1 MNRKRILSVAMA
13 VVLLITTAFYYAP
26 RTFAHAVA
34 SETDAEKETPA
45 SEPEITFDR
54 CYNDVAQAQ
63 IEDEGLDFSTCE
75 LFVKANAE
83 TFTPTTTVQEV
94 SDTTY
99 ILKFVSEEETRSAY
113 TYYYDKAQS
122 IEANEDCFAISLSP
136 EEGTLSI
143 LIADHDKKVSDVYVA
158 IMDAI
163 QGGDVENIYVEGVAG
178 QSKFIDA
185 ALACT
190 QDAGIT
196 VTSQNSDQSELENE
210 DEELES
216 PDLDTEGTTQEQTTE
231 AVPEETEIIIG
242 TPADASATATDL
254 DGEPNIKGKWKFQ
267 TFVENLVSVYA
278 IGERQ
283 EYDLGGLKVYC
294 EHEQNAAIG
303 RTTAINGNN
312 VYMYCG
318 SHNDA
323 SPFSYETGYV
333 SGYYVFD
340 ANLDQF
346 TAGAEGRNIR
356 CAFWDKF
363 RGGNPNIKLSND
375 DAQDFSINYLTTR
388 SKYTNFHLPDS
399 NNFKICRLD
408 GTTVLSNANGCV
420 QHTTIKVNR
429 VGDIYRTEE
438 FKVFTETSDYNDCI
452 QARIQFSGAKIY
464 YKNRTSSDFKE
475 GQTGGDMRVND
486 GETVYFEFV
495 AGQTPQITFSS
506 VRAGTNEA
514 GYYIGP
520 AYRLRPI
527 SKITGN
533 SGTRDLQPLLCV
545 TETSV
550 SLNMTLQ
557 AATTE
562 LSIVKS
568 SAMPEITD
576 GNACYSLEGAVY
588 SVYEGNSTSGK
599 VVAELVT
606 DNRGTATVSNL
617 AAGDYTIKE
626 KSAPKGFAVDTK
638 EYHVTTGAI
647 PVTLRVTDHP
657 TMDPVSILLTK
668 KNKMSQPVVGAQ
680 YIIKYYKGV
689 KMDTDPAAAGVP
701 LDRSWIFKTDETGK
715 IRFSNN
721 QKWFVSGDEFYVFF
735 GATALPEGTVTI
747 QETSAP
753 TGYVLDPDVYVRQIT
768 PGVDA
773 SISTFNE
780 VEVTEDTIRGDLSFT
795 KVNEAGEK
803 LANVKFSLTNTDT
816 GESHIIWTDENGY
829 YSTSSD
835 YIKHS
840 KDTNNDKAGSG
851 IWFGEEDLDD
861 TIGALPYGTYSLKE
875 LRCEANKDKYK
886 DIEAVTFSVTENK
899 KTYNIGSII
908 NEKFPTLKT
917 TVRDSETG
925 TNVAS
930 LSDTFNGIDAVN
942 LKKLEVRHNY
952 KLTMKA
958 YSKALGTYL
967 SEDTKEFEATDP
979 EMDVEVDVK
988 FDVTD
993 ELLGT
998 DVVIFEYLTD
1008 EAYPDELVAFEENLG
1023 SAEQTIHFPSMGTTF
1038 LDDVS
1043 NTHIAYP
1050 DQEVKHTDKIAYNN
1064 LIPGIKCKAKATL
1077 KYQDTGDTIV
1087 DADGKELV
1095 QEVSFIPEEPSGTV
1109 DVTFKFNASLLA
1121 GKSITAFEEIYVN
1134 DRLVMSECDLDNEDQ
1149 TIHYPSMGTTFLDD
1163 VSNTHIAYPNQEVKH
1178 TDKIAYNNLIPG
1190 IKCKAKA
1197 TLKYQ
1202 DTGDT
1207 IVDADGKELVQEV
1220 SFIPEEPSGT
1230 VDVTFKFNASLL
1242 AGKSITA
1249 FEEIYVND
1257 RLVMSECDLNN
1268 EDQTIHYPEIHTTAK
1283 DAVSLTHNGRRRHD
1297 AVIVDIVDSKNLI
1310 PGAKYRV
1317 DGVVMDYD
1325 TQNPFLKDD
1334 GEQVLASVEFTAE
1347 KSDSSVEVTFPE
1359 IDTIKLLGKSLVCY
1373 ERLYLVVDDKEY
1385 LVAVHEDIEDK
1396 DQTVTYDNF
1405 VGYIDMHIDLH
1416 TGGQGHKVSKRPG
1429 TGDPVKLFL
1438 LLGAALVSGSVVG
1451 VMIYKK
1457 KKGDK
1462 RHED

>member
-185 ALACT
+185 ALACA

-323 SPFSYETGYV
+323 SPFSYETGYI

-486 GETVYFEFV
+486 GETVYFEFD

-680 YIIKYYKGV
+680 YTIKYYKGV

-816 GESHIIWTDENGY
+816 GESHIIWTDEDGY
-829 YSTSSD
+829 YSTSSG
-835 YIKHS
+835 YIPHS

-861 TIGALPYGTYSLKE
+861 TVGALPYGTYSLKE

-886 DIEAVTFSVTENK
+886 DIDAVVFSITENK
-899 KTYNIGSII
+899 KLYNIGSII
-908 NEKFPTLKT
+908 NEKFPMIHT

-925 TNVAS
+925 TNIAS
-930 LSDTFNGIDAVN
+930 LSDTFSGIDAVN
-942 LKKLEVRHNY
+942 LKKLEVGHNY
-952 KLTMKA
+952 KLAMKA
-958 YSKALGTYL
+958 YSKAFGTYL
-967 SEDTKEFEATDP
+967 SEDTKDFNATDP

-993 ELLGT
+993 ELAGS
-998 DVVIFEYLTD
+998 DVVIFEYLYD
-1008 EAYPDELVAFEENLG
+1008 AAYPDELIAFEENLG
-1023 SAEQTIHFPSMGTTF
+1023 SAEQTIHFPDVKTTF
-1038 LDDVS
+1038 TDDA
-1043 NTHIAYP
+1043 TGDHIAIV
-1050 DQEVKHTDKIAYNN
+1050 DKTVKHTDKVAYSN
-1064 LIPGIKCKAKATL
+1064 LLVGKTYKTVAELYFTDNGEAL
-1077 KYQDTGDTIV
+1077 K
-1087 DADGKELV
+1087 DADGKAIT
-1095 QEVSFIPEEPSGTV
+1095 QEVKFKPEKPDGTV
-1109 DVTFKFNASLLA
+1109 DVTFEFDASLLA
-1121 GKSITAFEEIYVN
+1121 GRSIVAFETIYLDGKKVAAHA
-1134 DRLVMSECDLDNEDQ
+1134 DLTDEGQ
-1149 TIHYPSMGTTFLDD
+1149 TIHYPNVGTTFTDD
-1163 VSNTHIAYPNQEVKH
+1163 VTGDHIAIVDKTVKH
-1178 TDKIAYNNLIPG
+1178 TDKVAYSNLLVG
-1190 IKCKAKA
+1190 KTYKTVAELYFTDNGEA
-1197 TLKYQ
+1197 LK
-1202 DTGDT
+1202 
-1207 IVDADGKELVQEV
+1207 DADGKAITQEV
-1220 SFIPEEPSGT
+1220 KFKPEKPDGT
-1230 VDVTFKFNASLL
+1230 VDVTFEFDASLL
-1242 AGKSITA
+1242 AGRSIVA
-1249 FEEIYVND
+1249 FETVYYNEKKIATHA
-1257 RLVMSECDLNN
+1257 DLTD

-1283 DAVSLTHNGRRRHD
+1283 DAVSLTHDGRRRHD

-1325 TQNPFLKDD
+1325 TQNPLLKDD

-1347 KSDSSVEVTFPE
+1347 KSDSSVEVTFPK

-1416 TGGQGHKVSKRPG
+1416 TDGQGHKVSKRPG

>member
-45 SEPEITFDR
+45 SESEITFDR

-122 IEANEDCFAISLSP
+122 IEANEDCFTISLSP
-136 EEGTLSI
+136 EERTLSI
-143 LIADHDKKVSDVYVA
+143 LIADHDKKVSDAYIA

-163 QGGDVENIYVEGVAG
+163 QGDDVENIYVEGVAG

-185 ALACT
+185 ALACAK
-190 QDAGIT
+190 DAGIT

-1134 DRLVMSECDLDNEDQ
+1134 DRLVMSECDL
-1149 TIHYPSMGTTFLDD
+1149 
-1163 VSNTHIAYPNQEVKH
+1163 
-1178 TDKIAYNNLIPG
+1178 
-1190 IKCKAKA
+1190 
-1197 TLKYQ
+1197 
-1202 DTGDT
+1202 
-1207 IVDADGKELVQEV
+1207 
-1220 SFIPEEPSGT
+1220 
-1230 VDVTFKFNASLL
+1230 
-1242 AGKSITA
+1242 
-1249 FEEIYVND
+1249 
-1257 RLVMSECDLNN
+1257 NN

>member
-185 ALACT
+185 ALACA

>member
-185 ALACT
+185 ALACA

-1134 DRLVMSECDLDNEDQ
+1134 DRLVMSECDL
-1149 TIHYPSMGTTFLDD
+1149 
-1163 VSNTHIAYPNQEVKH
+1163 
-1178 TDKIAYNNLIPG
+1178 
-1190 IKCKAKA
+1190 
-1197 TLKYQ
+1197 
-1202 DTGDT
+1202 
-1207 IVDADGKELVQEV
+1207 
-1220 SFIPEEPSGT
+1220 
-1230 VDVTFKFNASLL
+1230 
-1242 AGKSITA
+1242 
-1249 FEEIYVND
+1249 
-1257 RLVMSECDLNN
+1257 NN

>member
-185 ALACT
+185 ALACA

-861 TIGALPYGTYSLKE
+861 TVGALPYGTYSLKE

-886 DIEAVTFSVTENK
+886 DIDAVAFSVTENK
-899 KTYNIGSII
+899 KLYNIGSII

-917 TVRDSETG
+917 TVRDSETK

-930 LSDTFNGIDAVN
+930 LSDTFNGIDVVN

-967 SEDTKEFEATDP
+967 SEDTKEFEAIDP

-1050 DQEVKHTDKIAYNN
+1050 NQEVKHTDKIAYNN

>member
-13 VVLLITTAFYYAP
+13 VVLLMTTAFYYAP

-185 ALACT
+185 ALACA

-1050 DQEVKHTDKIAYNN
+1050 
-1064 LIPGIKCKAKATL
+1064 
-1077 KYQDTGDTIV
+1077 
-1087 DADGKELV
+1087 
-1095 QEVSFIPEEPSGTV
+1095 
-1109 DVTFKFNASLLA
+1109 
-1121 GKSITAFEEIYVN
+1121 
-1134 DRLVMSECDLDNEDQ
+1134 
-1149 TIHYPSMGTTFLDD
+1149 
-1163 VSNTHIAYPNQEVKH
+1163 NQEVKH

>member
-185 ALACT
+185 ALACA

-1050 DQEVKHTDKIAYNN
+1050 NQEVKHTDKIAYNN

>member
-13 VVLLITTAFYYAP
+13 VVLFITTAFYYAP
-26 RTFAHAVA
+26 KTFAQSPVA
-34 SETDAEKETPA
+34 SETDAEKETHA
-45 SEPEITFDR
+45 SETEIAFDR
-54 CYNDVAQAQ
+54 CYNDAAQAQ

-83 TFTPTTTVQEV
+83 TFTPTTTVQEI
-94 SDTTY
+94 SDRTY

-136 EEGTLSI
+136 EERTLSI
-143 LIADHDKKVSDVYVA
+143 LIADHDKRVSDVYVA

-163 QGGDVENIYVEGVAG
+163 QGDVENIYVEGVAG

-185 ALACT
+185 ALACA

-216 PDLDTEGTTQEQTTE
+216 PDLDTEETTQEQTTE

-254 DGEPNIKGKWKFQ
+254 DGEPNIKGKWKVQ

-283 EYDLGGLKVYC
+283 EYELGGLKVYC
-294 EHEQNAAIG
+294 EHEENAAIG

-318 SHNDA
+318 SHRDA

-363 RGGNPNIKLSND
+363 RGGNPNNKLSND

-408 GTTVLSNANGCV
+408 GTTVLSNADGCV
-420 QHTTIKVNR
+420 QQTTIKVNR
-429 VGDIYRTEE
+429 VGDVYRTEE

-486 GETVYFEFV
+486 GETIYFEFE
-495 AGQTPQITFSS
+495 AGQIPQITFSS

-520 AYRLRPI
+520 AYRLRPT

-576 GNACYSLEGAVY
+576 GNDCYSLEGAVY
-588 SVYEGNSTSGK
+588 SVYEGGTTSGT
-599 VVAELVT
+599 VVAELTT
-606 DNRGTATVSNL
+606 DSNGTATATNL

-626 KSAPKGFAVDTK
+626 KFAPKGFALDSK
-638 EYHVTTGAI
+638 EYRVTTGAI
-647 PVTLRVTDHP
+647 PVTLRVTDRP
-657 TMDPVSILLTK
+657 KMDPTRILVTK
-668 KNKMSQPVVGAQ
+668 KNTTGTPVANAQ
-680 YIIKYYKGV
+680 YTVKFYKSV
-689 KMDTDPAAAGVP
+689 KMDTDPALSGIP
-701 LDRSWIFKTDETGK
+701 IDRTWTFKTDDTGK
-715 IRFSNN
+715 IQFGNDSR
-721 QKWFVSGDEFYVFF
+721 WFVNGDTFYFSSGGFI
-735 GATALPEGTVTI
+735 AMPEGTITI

-753 TGYVLDPDVYVRQIT
+753 VGYVLDPTVYVRQIT
-768 PGVDA
+768 PGEDA
-773 SISTFNE
+773 SVSTFNE
-780 VEVTEDTIRGDLSFT
+780 VTVTEETIRGDMSFM
-795 KVNEAGEK
+795 KMNDDGEA
-803 LANVKFSLTNTDT
+803 LANVKFLLTNVDT

-840 KDTNNDKAGSG
+840 KDTNNDEAGSG
-851 IWFGEEDLDD
+851 IWFGDEPVDD
-861 TIGALPYGTYSLKE
+861 TVGALPYGTYSLKE

-899 KTYNIGSII
+899 KIYDLGSII

-942 LKKLEVRHNY
+942 LKRLEAGHNY
-952 KLTMKA
+952 KLSMKA
-958 YSKALGTYL
+958 YSKVLGTYL
-967 SEDTKEFEATDP
+967 SEYTKEFEATDP

-993 ELLGT
+993 ELLGS

-1008 EAYPDELVAFEENLG
+1008 SAYPDEQIAIEEDLNNE
-1023 SAEQTIHFPSMGTTF
+1023 SQTIHFPSMGTTF
-1038 LDDVS
+1038 LDDVTG
-1043 NTHIAYP
+1043 THVALAG
-1050 DQEVKHTDKIAYNN
+1050 VKAKHTDKIDYVN
-1064 LIPGIKCKAKATL
+1064 LVPGIPCVAKSML
-1077 KYQDTGDTIV
+1077 RYDDTEEV
-1087 DADGKELV
+1087 VKDAEGNELTKEIT
-1095 QEVSFIPEEPSGTV
+1095 FTPETSSGSIYI
-1109 DVTFKFNASLLA
+1109 TFEFDASLLV
-1121 GKSITAFEEIYVN
+1121 GKTITAYEELYVN
-1134 DRLVMSECDLDNEDQ
+1134 DRLIVCESDL
-1149 TIHYPSMGTTFLDD
+1149 T
-1163 VSNTHIAYPNQEVKH
+1163 NQ
-1178 TDKIAYNNLIPG
+1178 KIW
-1190 IKCKAKA
+1190 
-1197 TLKYQ
+1197 
-1202 DTGDT
+1202 
-1207 IVDADGKELVQEV
+1207 
-1220 SFIPEEPSGT
+1220 
-1230 VDVTFKFNASLL
+1230 
-1242 AGKSITA
+1242 
-1249 FEEIYVND
+1249 
-1257 RLVMSECDLNN
+1257 
-1268 EDQTIHYPEIHTTAK
+1268 YPEIHTEAK
-1283 DAVSLTHNGRRRHD
+1283 DAVSLTHNGKRSSESELID
-1297 AVIVDIVDSKNLI
+1297 TVAIGNLYN
-1310 PGAKYRV
+1310 GKEMSYRA
-1317 DGVVMDYD
+1317 DGVIMSYD
-1325 TQNPFLKDD
+1325 TKDTFKAEDGSDVTASKCFSTDTSELKVDL
-1334 GEQVLASVEFTAE
+1334 Q
-1347 KSDSSVEVTFPE
+1347 FPK
-1359 IDTIKLLGKSLVCY
+1359 INTLSLLGQSLVCY
-1373 ERLYLVVDDKEY
+1373 ERLYLIVDDKEF

-1396 DQTVTYDNF
+1396 GQTVTYDNRE
-1405 VGYIDMHIDLH
+1405 GYIDMHFNLAN
-1416 TGGQGHKVSKRPG
+1416 GGGGVKVITKPA
-1429 TGDPVKLFL
+1429 TGDSTRLFL
-1438 LLGAALVSGSVVG
+1438 LLGAALISGCSIG
-1451 VMIYKK
+1451 YMIYRKK
-1457 KKGDK
+1457 
-1462 RHED
+1462 REDHWHDEN

>member
-185 ALACT
+185 ALACA

-861 TIGALPYGTYSLKE
+861 TVGALPYGTYSLKE

-886 DIEAVTFSVTENK
+886 DIDAVAFSVTENK
-899 KTYNIGSII
+899 KLYNIGSII

-917 TVRDSETG
+917 TVRDSETK

-930 LSDTFNGIDAVN
+930 LSDTFNGIDVVN

-967 SEDTKEFEATDP
+967 SEDTKEFEAIDP

-1043 NTHIAYP
+1043 HTHIAYP
-1050 DQEVKHTDKIAYNN
+1050 NQEVKHTDKIAYNN

-1347 KSDSSVEVTFPE
+1347 KSDSSVEVTFPK

-1405 VGYIDMHIDLH
+1405 VGYINMHIDLH
-1416 TGGQGHKVSKRPG
+1416 TDGQGHKVSKRPG

>member
-45 SEPEITFDR
+45 SESEITFDR

-122 IEANEDCFAISLSP
+122 IEANEDCFTISLSP
-136 EEGTLSI
+136 EERTLSI
-143 LIADHDKKVSDVYVA
+143 LIADHDKKVSDAYIA

-163 QGGDVENIYVEGVAG
+163 QGDDVENIYVEGVAG

-185 ALACT
+185 ALACAK
-190 QDAGIT
+190 DAGIT

-626 KSAPKGFAVDTK
+626 KSAPKGFAMNTK

-1134 DRLVMSECDLDNEDQ
+1134 DRLVMSECDL
-1149 TIHYPSMGTTFLDD
+1149 
-1163 VSNTHIAYPNQEVKH
+1163 
-1178 TDKIAYNNLIPG
+1178 
-1190 IKCKAKA
+1190 
-1197 TLKYQ
+1197 
-1202 DTGDT
+1202 
-1207 IVDADGKELVQEV
+1207 
-1220 SFIPEEPSGT
+1220 
-1230 VDVTFKFNASLL
+1230 
-1242 AGKSITA
+1242 
-1249 FEEIYVND
+1249 
-1257 RLVMSECDLNN
+1257 NN

>member
-185 ALACT
+185 ALACA

-278 IGERQ
+278 IGEHQ

>member
-75 LFVKANAE
+75 LFLKANAE

-94 SDTTY
+94 LDTTY

-136 EEGTLSI
+136 EERTLSI
-143 LIADHDKKVSDVYVA
+143 LIADHDKRVSDVYVA

-163 QGGDVENIYVEGVAG
+163 QGDVENIYVEGVAG

-185 ALACT
+185 ALACA
-190 QDAGIT
+190 QDAGIM
-196 VTSQNSDQSELENE
+196 VTSQNSDQSGLENE

-216 PDLDTEGTTQEQTTE
+216 PDLDTQEQTTE

-254 DGEPNIKGKWKFQ
+254 DGEPNIKSKWKFQ

-420 QHTTIKVNR
+420 QQTTIKVNR

-486 GETVYFEFV
+486 GETVYFEFD
-495 AGQTPQITFSS
+495 AGQAPQITFSS

-568 SAMPEITD
+568 SAMPEITS

-680 YIIKYYKGV
+680 YTIKYYKGV

-816 GESHIIWTDENGY
+816 GESHIIWTDEDGY
-829 YSTSSD
+829 YSTSSG
-835 YIKHS
+835 YILHS

-861 TIGALPYGTYSLKE
+861 TVGALPYGTYSLKE

-886 DIEAVTFSVTENK
+886 DIDAVVFSITENK
-899 KTYNIGSII
+899 KLYNIGSII

-917 TVRDSETG
+917 TVRDSETK

-930 LSDTFNGIDAVN
+930 LSDTFNGIDVVN

-979 EMDVEVDVK
+979 EMDVDVDVK

-1023 SAEQTIHFPSMGTTF
+1023 SAEQTIHFPDVKTTF
-1038 LDDVS
+1038 TDDA
-1043 NTHIAYP
+1043 TGDHIAIV
-1050 DQEVKHTDKIAYNN
+1050 DKTVKHTDKVAYSN
-1064 LIPGIKCKAKATL
+1064 LLVGKTYKTVAELYFTDNGEAL
-1077 KYQDTGDTIV
+1077 K
-1087 DADGKELV
+1087 DADGKAIT
-1095 QEVSFIPEEPSGTV
+1095 QEVEFKPEKPDGTV
-1109 DVTFKFNASLLA
+1109 DVTFEFDASLLA
-1121 GKSITAFEEIYVN
+1121 GRSIVAFETMYY
-1134 DRLVMSECDLDNEDQ
+1134 NE
-1149 TIHYPSMGTTFLDD
+1149 
-1163 VSNTHIAYPNQEVKH
+1163 K
-1178 TDKIAYNNLIPG
+1178 KIAIH
-1190 IKCKAKA
+1190 
-1197 TLKYQ
+1197 
-1202 DTGDT
+1202 
-1207 IVDADGKELVQEV
+1207 ADL
-1220 SFIPEEPSGT
+1220 T
-1230 VDVTFKFNASLL
+1230 D
-1242 AGKSITA
+1242 
-1249 FEEIYVND
+1249 
-1257 RLVMSECDLNN
+1257 

-1347 KSDSSVEVTFPE
+1347 KSDSSVEVTFPK

-1438 LLGAALVSGSVVG
+1438 LLGAALVSGSVVCI
-1451 VMIYKK
+1451 MIYKK

>member
-185 ALACT
+185 ALACA

-861 TIGALPYGTYSLKE
+861 TVGALPYGTYSLKE

-886 DIEAVTFSVTENK
+886 DIDAVAFSVTENK
-899 KTYNIGSII
+899 KLYNIGSII

-917 TVRDSETG
+917 TVRDSETK

-930 LSDTFNGIDAVN
+930 LSDTFNGIDVVN

-967 SEDTKEFEATDP
+967 SEDTKEFEAIDP

-1043 NTHIAYP
+1043 H
-1050 DQEVKHTDKIAYNN
+1050 
-1064 LIPGIKCKAKATL
+1064 
-1077 KYQDTGDTIV
+1077 
-1087 DADGKELV
+1087 
-1095 QEVSFIPEEPSGTV
+1095 
-1109 DVTFKFNASLLA
+1109 
-1121 GKSITAFEEIYVN
+1121 
-1134 DRLVMSECDLDNEDQ
+1134 
-1149 TIHYPSMGTTFLDD
+1149 
-1163 VSNTHIAYPNQEVKH
+1163 THIAYPNQEVKH

-1347 KSDSSVEVTFPE
+1347 KSDSSVEVTFPK

-1416 TGGQGHKVSKRPG
+1416 TDGQGHKVSKRPG

>member
-136 EEGTLSI
+136 EERTLSI
-143 LIADHDKKVSDVYVA
+143 LIADHDKRVSDVYVA

-163 QGGDVENIYVEGVAG
+163 QGDVENIYVEGVAG

-185 ALACT
+185 ALACA

-254 DGEPNIKGKWKFQ
+254 DGEPNIKSKWKFQ

-303 RTTAINGNN
+303 RTTAINGSN

-420 QHTTIKVNR
+420 QQTTIKVNR

-486 GETVYFEFV
+486 GETVYFEFD
-495 AGQTPQITFSS
+495 AGQAPQITFSS
-506 VRAGTNEA
+506 VRAGTNEV

-568 SAMPEITD
+568 SAMPEITS

-680 YIIKYYKGV
+680 YTIKYYKGV

-816 GESHIIWTDENGY
+816 GESHIIWTDEDGY
-829 YSTSSD
+829 YSTSSG
-835 YIKHS
+835 YILHS

-861 TIGALPYGTYSLKE
+861 TVGALPYGTYSLKE

-886 DIEAVTFSVTENK
+886 DIDAVVFSITENK
-899 KTYNIGSII
+899 KLYNIGSII

-917 TVRDSETG
+917 TVRDSETK

-930 LSDTFNGIDAVN
+930 LSDTFNGIDVVN

-979 EMDVEVDVK
+979 EMDVDVDVK

-1050 DQEVKHTDKIAYNN
+1050 NQEVKHTDKIAYNN

>member
-185 ALACT
+185 ALACA

-861 TIGALPYGTYSLKE
+861 TVGALPYGTYSLKE

-886 DIEAVTFSVTENK
+886 DIDAVAFSVTENK
-899 KTYNIGSII
+899 KLYNIGSII

-917 TVRDSETG
+917 TVRDSETK

-930 LSDTFNGIDAVN
+930 LSDTFNGIDVVN

-967 SEDTKEFEATDP
+967 SEDTKEFEAIDP

-1043 NTHIAYP
+1043 HTHIAYP
-1050 DQEVKHTDKIAYNN
+1050 NQEVKHTDKIAYNN

-1347 KSDSSVEVTFPE
+1347 KSDSSVEVTFPK

-1416 TGGQGHKVSKRPG
+1416 TDGQGHKVSKRPG

>member
-45 SEPEITFDR
+45 SESEITFDR

-122 IEANEDCFAISLSP
+122 IEANEDCFTISLSP
-136 EEGTLSI
+136 EERTLSI
-143 LIADHDKKVSDVYVA
+143 LIADHDKKVSDAYIA

-163 QGGDVENIYVEGVAG
+163 QGDDVENIYVEGVAG

-185 ALACT
+185 ALACAK
-190 QDAGIT
+190 DAGIT

-875 LRCEANKDKYK
+875 LRCEVNKDKYK

-1023 SAEQTIHFPSMGTTF
+1023 SAEQTIHF
-1038 LDDVS
+1038 
-1043 NTHIAYP
+1043 
-1050 DQEVKHTDKIAYNN
+1050 
-1064 LIPGIKCKAKATL
+1064 
-1077 KYQDTGDTIV
+1077 
-1087 DADGKELV
+1087 
-1095 QEVSFIPEEPSGTV
+1095 
-1109 DVTFKFNASLLA
+1109 
-1121 GKSITAFEEIYVN
+1121 
-1134 DRLVMSECDLDNEDQ
+1134 
-1149 TIHYPSMGTTFLDD
+1149 PSMGTTFLDD

>member
-1 MNRKRILSVAMA
+1 
-13 VVLLITTAFYYAP
+13 
-26 RTFAHAVA
+26 
-34 SETDAEKETPA
+34 
-45 SEPEITFDR
+45 
-54 CYNDVAQAQ
+54 
-63 IEDEGLDFSTCE
+63 
-75 LFVKANAE
+75 
-83 TFTPTTTVQEV
+83 
-94 SDTTY
+94 
-99 ILKFVSEEETRSAY
+99 
-113 TYYYDKAQS
+113 
-122 IEANEDCFAISLSP
+122 
-136 EEGTLSI
+136 
-143 LIADHDKKVSDVYVA
+143 
-158 IMDAI
+158 
-163 QGGDVENIYVEGVAG
+163 
-178 QSKFIDA
+178 
-185 ALACT
+185 
-190 QDAGIT
+190 
-196 VTSQNSDQSELENE
+196 
-210 DEELES
+210 
-216 PDLDTEGTTQEQTTE
+216 
-231 AVPEETEIIIG
+231 
-242 TPADASATATDL
+242 
-254 DGEPNIKGKWKFQ
+254 
-267 TFVENLVSVYA
+267 
-278 IGERQ
+278 
-283 EYDLGGLKVYC
+283 
-294 EHEQNAAIG
+294 
-303 RTTAINGNN
+303 
-312 VYMYCG
+312 
-318 SHNDA
+318 
-323 SPFSYETGYV
+323 
-333 SGYYVFD
+333 
-340 ANLDQF
+340 
-346 TAGAEGRNIR
+346 
-356 CAFWDKF
+356 
-363 RGGNPNIKLSND
+363 
-375 DAQDFSINYLTTR
+375 
-388 SKYTNFHLPDS
+388 
-399 NNFKICRLD
+399 
-408 GTTVLSNANGCV
+408 
-420 QHTTIKVNR
+420 
-429 VGDIYRTEE
+429 
-438 FKVFTETSDYNDCI
+438 
-452 QARIQFSGAKIY
+452 
-464 YKNRTSSDFKE
+464 
-475 GQTGGDMRVND
+475 
-486 GETVYFEFV
+486 
-495 AGQTPQITFSS
+495 
-506 VRAGTNEA
+506 
-514 GYYIGP
+514 
-520 AYRLRPI
+520 
-527 SKITGN
+527 
-533 SGTRDLQPLLCV
+533 
-545 TETSV
+545 
-550 SLNMTLQ
+550 
-557 AATTE
+557 
-562 LSIVKS
+562 
-568 SAMPEITD
+568 
-576 GNACYSLEGAVY
+576 
-588 SVYEGNSTSGK
+588 
-599 VVAELVT
+599 
-606 DNRGTATVSNL
+606 
-617 AAGDYTIKE
+617 
-626 KSAPKGFAVDTK
+626 
-638 EYHVTTGAI
+638 
-647 PVTLRVTDHP
+647 
-657 TMDPVSILLTK
+657 
-668 KNKMSQPVVGAQ
+668 MSQPVVGAQ

-1134 DRLVMSECDLDNEDQ
+1134 DRLVMSECDL
-1149 TIHYPSMGTTFLDD
+1149 
-1163 VSNTHIAYPNQEVKH
+1163 
-1178 TDKIAYNNLIPG
+1178 
-1190 IKCKAKA
+1190 
-1197 TLKYQ
+1197 
-1202 DTGDT
+1202 
-1207 IVDADGKELVQEV
+1207 
-1220 SFIPEEPSGT
+1220 
-1230 VDVTFKFNASLL
+1230 
-1242 AGKSITA
+1242 
-1249 FEEIYVND
+1249 
-1257 RLVMSECDLNN
+1257 NN

>member
-45 SEPEITFDR
+45 SESEITFDR

-122 IEANEDCFAISLSP
+122 IEANEDCFTISLSP
-136 EEGTLSI
+136 EERTLSI
-143 LIADHDKKVSDVYVA
+143 LIADHDKKVSDAYIA

-163 QGGDVENIYVEGVAG
+163 QGDDVENIYVEGVAG

-185 ALACT
+185 ALACAK
-190 QDAGIT
+190 DAGIT

-527 SKITGN
+527 SKITRN

>member
-1 MNRKRILSVAMA
+1 
-13 VVLLITTAFYYAP
+13 
-26 RTFAHAVA
+26 
-34 SETDAEKETPA
+34 
-45 SEPEITFDR
+45 
-54 CYNDVAQAQ
+54 
-63 IEDEGLDFSTCE
+63 
-75 LFVKANAE
+75 
-83 TFTPTTTVQEV
+83 
-94 SDTTY
+94 
-99 ILKFVSEEETRSAY
+99 
-113 TYYYDKAQS
+113 
-122 IEANEDCFAISLSP
+122 
-136 EEGTLSI
+136 
-143 LIADHDKKVSDVYVA
+143 
-158 IMDAI
+158 
-163 QGGDVENIYVEGVAG
+163 
-178 QSKFIDA
+178 
-185 ALACT
+185 
-190 QDAGIT
+190 
-196 VTSQNSDQSELENE
+196 
-210 DEELES
+210 
-216 PDLDTEGTTQEQTTE
+216 
-231 AVPEETEIIIG
+231 
-242 TPADASATATDL
+242 
-254 DGEPNIKGKWKFQ
+254 
-267 TFVENLVSVYA
+267 
-278 IGERQ
+278 
-283 EYDLGGLKVYC
+283 
-294 EHEQNAAIG
+294 
-303 RTTAINGNN
+303 
-312 VYMYCG
+312 
-318 SHNDA
+318 
-323 SPFSYETGYV
+323 
-333 SGYYVFD
+333 
-340 ANLDQF
+340 
-346 TAGAEGRNIR
+346 
-356 CAFWDKF
+356 
-363 RGGNPNIKLSND
+363 
-375 DAQDFSINYLTTR
+375 
-388 SKYTNFHLPDS
+388 
-399 NNFKICRLD
+399 
-408 GTTVLSNANGCV
+408 
-420 QHTTIKVNR
+420 
-429 VGDIYRTEE
+429 
-438 FKVFTETSDYNDCI
+438 
-452 QARIQFSGAKIY
+452 
-464 YKNRTSSDFKE
+464 
-475 GQTGGDMRVND
+475 MRVND
-486 GETVYFEFV
+486 GETVYFEFD
-495 AGQTPQITFSS
+495 AGQAPQITFSS

-568 SAMPEITD
+568 SAMPEITS

-680 YIIKYYKGV
+680 YTIKYYKGV

-816 GESHIIWTDENGY
+816 GESHIIWTDEDGY
-829 YSTSSD
+829 YSTSSG
-835 YIKHS
+835 YILHS

-861 TIGALPYGTYSLKE
+861 TVGALPYGTYSLKE

-886 DIEAVTFSVTENK
+886 DIDAVVFSITENK
-899 KTYNIGSII
+899 KLYNIGSII

-917 TVRDSETG
+917 TVRDSETK

-930 LSDTFNGIDAVN
+930 LSDTFNGIDVVN

-979 EMDVEVDVK
+979 EMDVDVDVK

-1023 SAEQTIHFPSMGTTF
+1023 SAEQTIHFPDVKTTF
-1038 LDDVS
+1038 TDDA
-1043 NTHIAYP
+1043 TGDHIAIV
-1050 DQEVKHTDKIAYNN
+1050 DKTVKHTDKVAYSN
-1064 LIPGIKCKAKATL
+1064 LLVGKTYKTVAELYFTDNGEAL
-1077 KYQDTGDTIV
+1077 K
-1087 DADGKELV
+1087 DADGKAIT
-1095 QEVSFIPEEPSGTV
+1095 QEVEFKPEKPDGTV
-1109 DVTFKFNASLLA
+1109 DVTFEFDASLLA
-1121 GKSITAFEEIYVN
+1121 GRSIVAFETVYY
-1134 DRLVMSECDLDNEDQ
+1134 NE
-1149 TIHYPSMGTTFLDD
+1149 
-1163 VSNTHIAYPNQEVKH
+1163 K
-1178 TDKIAYNNLIPG
+1178 KIA
-1190 IKCKAKA
+1190 
-1197 TLKYQ
+1197 TH
-1202 DTGDT
+1202 
-1207 IVDADGKELVQEV
+1207 ADL
-1220 SFIPEEPSGT
+1220 T
-1230 VDVTFKFNASLL
+1230 D
-1242 AGKSITA
+1242 
-1249 FEEIYVND
+1249 
-1257 RLVMSECDLNN
+1257 

-1347 KSDSSVEVTFPE
+1347 KSDSSVEVTFPK

-1438 LLGAALVSGSVVG
+1438 LLGAALVSGSVVCI
-1451 VMIYKK
+1451 MIYKK

>member
-45 SEPEITFDR
+45 SESEITFDR

-122 IEANEDCFAISLSP
+122 IEANEDCFTISLSP
-136 EEGTLSI
+136 EERTLSI
-143 LIADHDKKVSDVYVA
+143 LIADHDKKVSDAYIA

-163 QGGDVENIYVEGVAG
+163 QGDDVENIYVEGVAG

-185 ALACT
+185 ALACAK
-190 QDAGIT
+190 DAGIT
-196 VTSQNSDQSELENE
+196 VTSQN
-210 DEELES
+210 
-216 PDLDTEGTTQEQTTE
+216 PDLDMEETTQEQWNLQLFE
-231 AVPEETEIIIG
+231 
-242 TPADASATATDL
+242 
-254 DGEPNIKGKWKFQ
+254 
-267 TFVENLVSVYA
+267 ENLITVYA
-278 IGERQ
+278 HGSGRN
-283 EYDLGGLKVYC
+283 YSLGGVGVYC
-294 EHEQNAAIG
+294 EHEDNAAIG
-303 RTTAINGNN
+303 RTTEINGKN

-318 SHNDA
+318 SHSAA
-323 SPFSYETGYV
+323 SPFSYDTSYV
-333 SGYYVFD
+333 GGFYVFD
-340 ANLDQF
+340 RNLDQY

-363 RGGNPNIKLSND
+363 RGGNPNIMLSNNS
-375 DAQDFSINYLTTR
+375 AQDFSKNYLTPR
-388 SKYTNFHLPDS
+388 SKYTNFRLPDS
-399 NNFKICRLD
+399 KNFKVCKLD
-408 GTTVLSNANGCV
+408 GTTILSNFSQKTA
-420 QHTTIKVNR
+420 TIKVNK
-429 VGDIYRTEE
+429 VGNAYRTEE
-438 FKVFTETSDYNDCI
+438 FKVSTDTSDYNDSI

-464 YKNRTSSDFKE
+464 YKNRTSSEFIE
-475 GQTGGDMRVND
+475 SRSGDIRVND
-486 GETVYFEFV
+486 GSTIYFEFES
-495 AGQTPQITFSS
+495 GQTPQITFSS
-506 VRAGTNEA
+506 VRNGTNEV

-520 AYRLRPI
+520 AYKFRPT
-527 SKITGN
+527 SRITSS
-533 SGTRDLQPLLCV
+533 SGTRDLQPMLCV
-545 TETSV
+545 TGTSV
-550 SLNMTLQ
+550 SLELNLQ
-557 AATTE
+557 ADTTE
-562 LSIVKS
+562 LSIIKS

-647 PVTLRVTDHP
+647 PVTLRVTDRP
-657 TMDPVSILLTK
+657 KMDPVAILLTK
-668 KNKMSQPVVGAQ
+668 QNKSNKPVAGAQ
-680 YIIKYYKGV
+680 YTIKYYKGV
-689 KMDTDPAAAGVP
+689 KMDTDPGAAGVP
-701 LDRSWIFKTDETGK
+701 LDRSWTFKTDENGK
-715 IRFSNN
+715 IQFSNN
-721 QKWFVSGDEFYVFF
+721 TKWFVGGDAFYLNAFNAVS
-735 GATALPEGTVTI
+735 LPEGTVTI

-753 TGYVLDPDVYVRQIT
+753 AGYVLDPAVYVRQIT
-768 PGVDA
+768 PGLDA
-773 SISTFNE
+773 SVSTFNAPA
-780 VEVTEDTIRGDLSFT
+780 VTEETIRGDLEFT
-795 KVNEAGEK
+795 KINEAGEK

-861 TIGALPYGTYSLKE
+861 TVGALPFGTYSLKE

-886 DIEAVTFSVTENK
+886 DIDAVAFSVTENK
-899 KTYNIGSII
+899 KLYNIGSII

-1359 IDTIKLLGKSLVCY
+1359 IDTIRLLGKSLVCY

-1438 LLGAALVSGSVVG
+1438 LLGAALVSSSVVG